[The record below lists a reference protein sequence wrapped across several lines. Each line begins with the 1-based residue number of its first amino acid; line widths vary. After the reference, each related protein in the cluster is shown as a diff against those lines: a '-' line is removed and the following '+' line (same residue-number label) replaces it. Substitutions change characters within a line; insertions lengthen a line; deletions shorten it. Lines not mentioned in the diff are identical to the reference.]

1 MYAGCIDAAL
11 FATLRPG
18 RRLELSTLDFMRRR
32 RLSGIEGRELQQT
45 HATLGEPRQIAVST
59 LSARIAFT
67 TTSWKRRRIPVITVR
82 SPTVG

>member
-1 MYAGCIDAAL
+1 MCAGCIAATL

-32 RLSGIEGRELQQT
+32 RLGGIEGRELQHT
-45 HATLGEPRQIAVST
+45 HATLGKPRQIAVST
-59 LSARIAFT
+59 LPART
-67 TTSWKRRRIPVITVR
+67 TFATASWKRRRMPVITAR